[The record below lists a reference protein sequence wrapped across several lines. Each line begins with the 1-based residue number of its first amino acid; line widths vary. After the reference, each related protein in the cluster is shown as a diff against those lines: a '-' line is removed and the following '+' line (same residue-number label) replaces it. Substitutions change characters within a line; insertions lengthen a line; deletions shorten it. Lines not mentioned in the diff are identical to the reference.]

1 MPPNL
6 GTEVATATLA
16 DATSEV
22 RQRKSLPAEA
32 DVADVQAAGTKISE
46 IMDEV
51 LNELVAEVEV
61 LTEVLAEVLPGH
73 M

>member
-1 MPPNL
+1 M
-6 GTEVATATLA
+6 ATGTLA

-32 DVADVQAAGTKISE
+32 DVADVPAAGTKISD
-46 IMDEV
+46 MVGEV